1 MEMASNKIHG
11 KLLIAGLA
19 LLFAACEK
27 EIDIDYRTIGSLYV
41 AEGSVTQDG
50 TSVLLSTTQDVDD
63 NARREHAVGGA
74 TVVVS
79 VPDLGVSESLTY
91 QGNGRYEGKLRG
103 IAGNVYQL
111 DIDVDGHHFT
121 STSTMQQVPV
131 VNSFKFVWK
140 KMVTETMLF
149 AELLVQDIPNE
160 NNYYFMHIYRNDIGY
175 RWAVMRDDTNPGGE
189 LQQLFNCAIKSDVE
203 KEGNKEITDKDRI
216 RVEVRAIDRA
226 AYDYLYSM
234 QVMDNTG
241 TNPIQNFTGGCL
253 GYFSA
258 YGVTNYN
265 MLFRLADVTEE
276 E

>member
-1 MEMASNKIHG
+1 MM
-11 KLLIAGLA
+11 AGLA
-19 LLFAACEK
+19 LLLAGCEK
-27 EIDIDYRTIGSLYV
+27 EIEVDYRSIASMYV
-41 AEGSVTQDG
+41 AEGSVTQEG
-50 TSVLLSTTQDVDD
+50 TSVLLSTTMDVKDNTRQDHVV
-63 NARREHAVGGA
+63 EGA

-79 VPDLGVSESLTY
+79 VPELGLSETLNY
-91 QGNGRYEGKLRG
+91 RGKGRYDSSLRG

-131 VNSFKFVWK
+131 VNNFRFVWK
-140 KMVTETMLF
+140 KVMTQTMLF
-149 AELLVQDIPNE
+149 GELLVQDFPNE

-175 RWAVMRDDTNPGGE
+175 RWAVMRDDTHPGGE
-189 LQQLFNCAIKSDVE
+189 LQQLFNCAIKKDVE
-203 KEGNKEITDKDRI
+203 EVGNNEITDGDKIRI
-216 RVEVRAIDRA
+216 EVRAIDRA

-258 YGVTNYN
+258 YGVKNLYSI
-265 MLFRLADVTEE
+265 FRIDEVEE
-276 E
+276 EE